1 MSRPS
6 VIPPALTD
14 AQRHDAARRSLEV
27 RRSRAA
33 LKAALAQGRFWPS
46 TVWGFP
52 DAQGMKVYTLLL
64 AIPGIGQAK
73 AQRMM
78 QEAGIPADST
88 VRGCGPVQTAAL
100 FATLHE
106 LR

>member
-1 MSRPS
+1 
-6 VIPPALTD
+6 
-14 AQRHDAARRSLEV
+14 
-27 RRSRAA
+27 
-33 LKAALAQGRFWPS
+33 
-46 TVWGFP
+46 
-52 DAQGMKVYTLLL
+52 MKVYTLLL